1 MKTLIS
7 TFALILFIGI
17 GNVSAQISKPKP
29 QITLPQDRPVS
40 TSNPNMNLI
49 QIQRG
54 LLADLTFVMTG
65 TATVIE
71 PPVRSGE
78 LPNSYTLA
86 FSNRTMETREGS
98 DYVQCNSDLNK
109 NNNTSPHK
117 FRVYVHKQPRSIMG
131 HIDSNKIK
139 VNWKGS
145 RFGEVDFIL
154 KNVKVEYKKHGVIVT
169 GTYSKNGI
177 LIGMSFTMHE
187 APGLI

>member
-17 GNVSAQISKPKP
+17 GNVSAQISRPEP
-29 QITLPQDRPVS
+29 QITLPGDRPVS
-40 TSNPNMNLI
+40 TSNPNMNLKKI
-49 QIQRG
+49 QNG
-54 LLADLTFVMTG
+54 LLANVPFVMTG

-86 FSNRTMETREGS
+86 FSNKTIETRRGS
-98 DYVQCNSDLNK
+98 DYVQCNADLTH
-109 NNNTSPHK
+109 NNRTSSHK
-117 FRVYVHKQPRSIMG
+117 FRVYVHGQPSSILG
-131 HIDSNKIK
+131 LIDSNKIK

-145 RFGEVDFIL
+145 RFGEVNFIL

-169 GTYSKNGI
+169 GNYSKNGI

>member
-17 GNVSAQISKPKP
+17 GNVTAQISRPDS

-40 TSNPNMNLI
+40 TSNPNMNLKKI
-49 QIQRG
+49 QNG
-54 LLADLTFVMTG
+54 LLANVPYVMTG

-86 FSNRTMETREGS
+86 FSNKTIETRRGN
-98 DYVQCNSDLNK
+98 DYVQCNADLTH
-109 NNNTSPHK
+109 NNRTSSHK
-117 FRVYVHKQPRSIMG
+117 FRVYVHGQTRSIMG
-131 HIDSNKIK
+131 LIDTNKIK

-145 RFGEVDFIL
+145 RFGEVNIIL

-169 GTYSKNGI
+169 GNYSKNGI
-177 LIGMSFTMHE
+177 LLGMSFTMHE
-187 APGLI
+187 VAGLL